1 MIRRII
7 FIAAIF
13 SAGHA
18 GCVCEPQIFNSF
30 QTLDKEIVENNLEP
44 IKDGLQAHAA
54 EIRKTTAE
62 LRKLTP
68 EYQILLKQEADL
80 ALKLQEQL
88 FELKKQTAIEANRN
102 KIIAADVE
110 AILKQNENLTVYEKR
125 LMEKERY

>member
-1 MIRRII
+1 MIKKL
-7 FIAAIF
+7 FIGTLFVANTAF
-13 SAGHA
+13 
-18 GCVCEPQIFNSF
+18 GCVCEPNIIAAFM
-30 QTLDKEIVENNLEP
+30 EVEKGVLTDNLIP
-44 IKDGLQAHAA
+44 VNKNLQAYAA
-54 EIRKTTAE
+54 EIRKSTAE

-68 EYQILLKQEADL
+68 EYQTLLKQEADL

-125 LMEKERY
+125 LLEKERY